1 MLESIRSARLL
12 LRCWRAEDAVP
23 LKEALDASL
32 PELQEWVPWAMHE
45 PSSLE
50 ALEAR
55 LSDMRNNF
63 MSGEDWPFAIFD
75 ATESRLLGGA
85 GLHPRGSADH
95 LEIGYWLRT
104 DATGNGFALEAAR
117 ALCDA
122 AFVNTTVDRLE
133 IHCDA
138 ENRRSAA
145 VATRLGFQLTR
156 TILEDVVTA
165 RGDRRNTLVWTMN
178 RGGALR

>member
-1 MLESIRSARLL
+1 
-12 LRCWRAEDAVP
+12 V
-23 LKEALDASL
+23 
-32 PELQEWVPWAMHE
+32 
-45 PSSLE
+45 
-50 ALEAR
+50 
-55 LSDMRNNF
+55 
-63 MSGEDWPFAIFD
+63 G
-75 ATESRLLGGA
+75 TE
-85 GLHPRGSADH
+85 H

-117 ALCDA
+117 ALCGA

-165 RGDRRNTLVWTMN
+165 RGDWRNTLVWTMY